1 MKSKIKY
8 FENEQMAE
16 SYYANNLNKK
26 VNNTIFFIET
36 EKYYIIETTMNYKKL
51 ETVYKKISEN
61 FAHIAEI
68 SDFFPSDD
76 KFLIKRLLTYFTDG
90 YYCDSLEDSNNHYA
104 LTIDIDEDFIYLYFK
119 IAKAD
124 IEDNPQLKISSKTK
138 LINSI
143 KISNLHLESSI
154 AKKQNEKLIELIQ
167 LIPLKNILIGDM
179 SYNFNWQ
186 SSTQCV
192 LFVQRK
198 FWDYQLD
205 CWSFVCERKIAL
217 LDIKKKKI
225 SLFYR
230 R

>member
-1 MKSKIKY
+1 
-8 FENEQMAE
+8 
-16 SYYANNLNKK
+16 
-26 VNNTIFFIET
+26 
-36 EKYYIIETTMNYKKL
+36 
-51 ETVYKKISEN
+51 
-61 FAHIAEI
+61 
-68 SDFFPSDD
+68 
-76 KFLIKRLLTYFTDG
+76 
-90 YYCDSLEDSNNHYA
+90 EDSNNHYA